1 MKTMLQGHLRDCQAT
16 GAWDSLENSLWPGLG
31 PLWDR
36 AWDGT
41 TRDRDWVRK
50 SSWASMLA
58 GGAATI
64 VWGATGPRRAD
75 CFRVLDRLC
84 FTVCWMGYVFL
95 FCFLSLLFYRF
106 GTSEAPLLA
115 FVLDGLG
122 VPLWLPLE
130 VKAASFGED
139 GLPLCENKMSFPGN
153 KM

>member
-1 MKTMLQGHLRDCQAT
+1 
-16 GAWDSLENSLWPGLG
+16 
-31 PLWDR
+31 
-36 AWDGT
+36 
-41 TRDRDWVRK
+41 
-50 SSWASMLA
+50 
-58 GGAATI
+58 
-64 VWGATGPRRAD
+64 
-75 CFRVLDRLC
+75 
-84 FTVCWMGYVFL
+84 MGYVFL